1 VNITSHKSQL
11 NYS

>member
-11 NYS
+11 SYS